1 MTGKLLA
8 FLALVLTALALVPGG
23 AHLFAL
29 PNKLPLDQQGY
40 FAVQGIYR
48 GWALLGGVQIAALLA
63 DLGLALAVRRRRG
76 AGGWALAAFLLMV
89 ANLGVFF
96 LWTYPANQA
105 TANWTVVPPDWESLR
120 RQWEYA
126 HAAGALLVF
135 AAFCCVSRAVLRW
148 SVGSSDT
155 GSP

>member
-1 MTGKLLA
+1 LWRAWLTGLSALFESISWNLLPGKPRRGRFRRDARQAFRRPVGSCAGSRKMGCFAMTGKLLA

-76 AGGWALAAFLLMV
+76 AGG
-89 ANLGVFF
+89 
-96 LWTYPANQA
+96 
-105 TANWTVVPPDWESLR
+105 
-120 RQWEYA
+120 
-126 HAAGALLVF
+126 
-135 AAFCCVSRAVLRW
+135 
-148 SVGSSDT
+148 
-155 GSP
+155 